1 MRLLTATLAAVL
13 LLAGTVP
20 ATAQKPEVT
29 EVEAW
34 LVRDPQMSAQFAVA
48 DQMGYFK
55 EQGLKVNIRW
65 YIAGTDLPSMW
76 GAGNIHLGTATAT
89 MVVPIAAAGQGI
101 YNIAPQSDIGGV
113 QQIVLGKKAQ
123 EMVKSPKD
131 FEKLKVGMPKGASV
145 TMAIQGMAKAH
156 GLDFNKIQFV
166 NLSPPDAIT
175 ALAKGDIDAMAAWAP
190 WTFRA
195 VKETGGKVYFTGNRS
210 YVGGKEEKVDWLRV
224 HAGVVASGKMLKEN
238 PNTLKAVLRAV
249 AKATDTINKDREAT
263 VKIIAREMKIE
274 EGLAREIMQY
284 NIYTMEMN
292 DTIHR
297 GMGDFVDFLHSLNRI
312 PQKFPAEQVFYTK
325 LLKDV
330 NPQLVKWES
339 KTDPK

>member
-1 MRLLTATLAAVL
+1 MRIVTVLLAAVL
-13 LLAGTVP
+13 LVAGVAPTR
-20 ATAQKPEVT
+20 AQKPEVA

-48 DQMGYFK
+48 DQLGYFK
-55 EQGLKVNIRW
+55 EQGVKVNIRW

-89 MVVPIAAAGQGI
+89 MVVPIAAAGQSI
-101 YNIAPQSDIGGV
+101 YSIAPQSDIGGV
-113 QQIVLGKKAQ
+113 QQVVLGKKAQ
-123 EMVKSPKD
+123 EIVKSPKD
-131 FEKLKVGMPKGASV
+131 LEKVKIGMPKGASV
-145 TMAIQGMAKAH
+145 TMAIQGMARAH
-156 GLDFNKIQFV
+156 GVDFNKIQFV
-166 NLSPPDAIT
+166 NLAPPDAIT

-195 VKETGGKVYFTGNRS
+195 VKEAGGKVYFTGNRS

-224 HAGVVASGKMLKEN
+224 HAGVVASGKMLKDN
-238 PNTLKAVLRAV
+238 PNTVKAILRAV
-249 AKATDTINKDREAT
+249 NKATDTLNRDREAT

-284 NIYTMEMN
+284 NVYTMEMTE
-292 DTIHR
+292 TIYQ

-312 PQKFPAEQVFYTK
+312 PQKFNPETVFYTK

-339 KTDPK
+339 STDVK